1 MISQYFPPMGKGSV
15 IRPVKFAKYFP
26 RFNWEPIIITDTPK
40 NYFAKD
46 DYLLNEL
53 NDEHVRIIR
62 THLRGRKNLLND
74 NKLKRLANEGTRRF
88 FQSFSQV
95 LHLPDSKKKWEK
107 KAFKLASEI
116 IETENISIIY
126 TNAPPFRD
134 FVIAS
139 ELKKKYRIPVVADY
153 AESWLF
159 SPSRY
164 YITPYHRFRNM
175 KLEIELLRS
184 ADVILTVNRRI
195 KEKIIETYPYIKHT
209 DIDILHH
216 GYDKEDFDK
225 FNTQLPRTNKMRF
238 THTGQFF
245 NNNSAEYFLEALAL
259 VFRRRPELKKK
270 IEACFIGVLTKEQI
284 HLINKLNLFDTI
296 YSPGFINHKECI
308 KYMLA
313 SDVLWF
319 TVGKGDGDELV
330 TPVKL
335 SEYIGAKKP
344 LLACIPDGAAKLML
358 RQHNAV
364 KICEPDKPEEIAEMI
379 LEYYELYSKNE
390 MPVPGEE
397 FVKKFDI
404 ETLTYQL
411 VRSLE
416 FLIDISP
423 QSVIKGTHSEI
434 INAKRET

>member
-1 MISQYFPPMGKGSV
+1 MISQFFPPLGKGCV
-15 IRPVKFAKYFP
+15 LRPEKFAKYFP
-26 RFNWEPIIITDTPK
+26 KFNWEPVIITDTPK

-53 NDEHVRIIR
+53 NEQNIRIYR
-62 THLRGRKNLLND
+62 TRLRGKKNLLND
-74 NKLKRLANEGTRRF
+74 NKLKRLSREGTRRF
-88 FQSFSQV
+88 YQNLSQV

-107 KAFKLASEI
+107 RALKLASEI
-116 IETENISIIY
+116 IENENISIIY
-126 TNAPPFRD
+126 ANAPPFRD

-139 ELKKKYRIPVVADY
+139 ELKKKYQIPVVADY
-153 AESWLF
+153 AESWLY
-159 SPSRY
+159 SPTRY
-164 YITPYHRFRNM
+164 FITPYHRFRNM

-216 GYDKEDFDK
+216 GYDKQDFDN

-245 NNNSAEYFLEALAL
+245 DNCSPEYFLEALAM
-259 VFRRRPELKKK
+259 VFKRRPELKKK
-270 IEACFIGVLTKEQI
+270 IEACFIGVLNKEQI

-319 TVGKGDGDELV
+319 TVGKGDELV
-330 TPVKL
+330 TSVKL
-335 SEYIGAKKP
+335 SEYIGARKP
-344 LLACIPDGAAKLML
+344 ILACIPDGAAKLML
-358 RQHNAV
+358 RSHNAV

-379 LEYYELYSKNE
+379 MEYYELFSKNE
-390 MPVPGEE
+390 MPVPNEE
-397 FVKKFDI
+397 FAKKFDV

-423 QSVIKGTHSEI
+423 QSVIKGKHSEI
-434 INAKRET
+434 IPKESQ

>member
-1 MISQYFPPMGKGSV
+1 
-15 IRPVKFAKYFP
+15 
-26 RFNWEPIIITDTPK
+26 
-40 NYFAKD
+40 
-46 DYLLNEL
+46 
-53 NDEHVRIIR
+53 
-62 THLRGRKNLLND
+62 
-74 NKLKRLANEGTRRF
+74 
-88 FQSFSQV
+88 
-95 LHLPDSKKKWEK
+95 
-107 KAFKLASEI
+107 
-116 IETENISIIY
+116 
-126 TNAPPFRD
+126 
-134 FVIAS
+134 
-139 ELKKKYRIPVVADY
+139 
-153 AESWLF
+153 
-159 SPSRY
+159 
-164 YITPYHRFRNM
+164 
-175 KLEIELLRS
+175 
-184 ADVILTVNRRI
+184 
-195 KEKIIETYPYIKHT
+195 
-209 DIDILHH
+209 
-216 GYDKEDFDK
+216 
-225 FNTQLPRTNKMRF
+225 MRF